1 MIRVVLADDQLLV
14 RQGIRGLLSL
24 TGDIEVVGEAS
35 DGLEAVDAVLRTRP
49 DVGLFDVR
57 MPVASGIEA
66 LRELRKRKLDLKVI
80 LLTTFDDDRAL
91 KEAIDVGVAG
101 WLLKDVSLE
110 DLAAAIREVAAGG
123 KLVMPMTAS
132 AAETIRA
139 EAATFP
145 ANELPTA
152 LTSRE
157 LEVLRFIA
165 RGMSNRE
172 IADALGTAEGTV
184 KNQASS
190 ILQKLGVR
198 DRTRAVLRAA
208 ELGLL

>member
-24 TGDIEVVGEAS
+24 TEDIEVVGEAG
-35 DGLEAVDAVLRTRP
+35 DGLDAVDVVLRTKP

-57 MPVASGIEA
+57 MPVASGIDA
-66 LRELRKRKLDLKVI
+66 MRELRKRKVELKTI
-80 LLTTFDDDRAL
+80 MLTTFDDDHAL
-91 KEAIDVGVAG
+91 KQAMQEGAKG
-101 WLLKDVSLE
+101 WLLKDISLE
-110 DLAAAIREVAAGG
+110 ALATAIRDVAAG
-123 KLVMPMTAS
+123 KVIIPIATTA
-132 AAETIRA
+132 
-139 EAATFP
+139 AATLNIEPVAFP
-145 ANELPTA
+145 ASEQPPP
-152 LTSRE
+152 LTDRE
-157 LEVLRFIA
+157 REVLQLMA

>member
-1 MIRVVLADDQLLV
+1 MIRVVLADDQLLI
-14 RQGIRGLLSL
+14 RQGIRGLLGL

-35 DGLEAVDAVLRTRP
+35 DGLEAVDVVLRTHP

-57 MPVASGIEA
+57 MPNGSGIDA
-66 LRELRKRKLDLKVI
+66 LKELRKRTIELKVI
-80 LLTTFDDDRAL
+80 LLTTFDDDEAL
-91 KEAIDVGVAG
+91 KAAIAEGAVG

-110 DLAAAIREVAAGG
+110 DLAAAIRKVAAGG
-123 KLVMPMTAS
+123 TLVMPMTAT
-132 AAETIRA
+132 AGETIRTEPA
-139 EAATFP
+139 DFP
-145 ANELPTA
+145 SNELPTE

-157 LEVLRFIA
+157 LEVLRLIA
-165 RGMSNRE
+165 RGMRNRE

>member
-1 MIRVVLADDQLLV
+1 MIRVVLADDQLLI
-14 RQGIRGLLSL
+14 RQGIRGLLGL
-24 TGDIEVVGEAS
+24 TGDIDVVGEAS
-35 DGLEAVDAVLRTRP
+35 DGLEAVDVVLRTHP

-57 MPVASGIEA
+57 MPNGSGIDA
-66 LRELRKRKLDLKVI
+66 LKELRKRKIELKVI
-80 LLTTFDDDRAL
+80 LLTTFDDDEAL
-91 KEAIDVGVAG
+91 KAAIAEGAVG

-110 DLAAAIREVAAGG
+110 DLAAAIRKVAAGG
-123 KLVMPMTAS
+123 TLVMPMTAT
-132 AAETIRA
+132 AGETIRTEPA
-139 EAATFP
+139 DFP
-145 ANELPTA
+145 SNELPTE

-157 LEVLRFIA
+157 LEVLRLIA
-165 RGMSNRE
+165 RGMRNRE

>member
-14 RQGIRGLLSL
+14 RQGIRSLLSL

-35 DGLEAVDAVLRTRP
+35 DGLDAVDVVLRARP

-57 MPVASGIEA
+57 MPGGSGIDA
-66 LRELRKRKLDLKVI
+66 VRELRKRKVELKII
-80 LLTTFDDDRAL
+80 LLTTFDDDAAL
-91 KEAIDVGVAG
+91 KEAIAEGVAA

-110 DLAAAIREVAAGG
+110 DLATVIRDVVAGRTF
-123 KLVMPMTAS
+123 VMPMTAG

-139 EAATFP
+139 EPASFP
-145 ANELPTA
+145 SNELPDP
-152 LTSRE
+152 LTERE
-157 LEVLRFIA
+157 LQVLRLVA

-172 IADALGTAEGTV
+172 IAEALGTAEGTV
-184 KNQASS
+184 KNQAYS
-190 ILQKLGVR
+190 IFQKLGVR

>member
-1 MIRVVLADDQLLV
+1 VTRVVLADDQLLI
-14 RQGIRGLLSL
+14 RQGIRGLLAL
-24 TGDIEVVGEAS
+24 TGDIEVVGEAG
-35 DGLEAVDAVLRTRP
+35 DGLEAVDVVLRTRP

-66 LRELRKRKLDLKVI
+66 VRELHKRQVELKVI
-80 LLTTFDDDRAL
+80 LLTTFDDDLAL
-91 KEAIDVGVAG
+91 REAIDVGVAG

-110 DLAAAIREVAAGG
+110 DLAAAIRKVAAGG
-123 KLVMPMTAS
+123 TLVMPMS
-132 AAETIRA
+132 AAAGETIRA
-139 EAATFP
+139 EAAVFP
-145 ANELPTA
+145 ANEGPVA

-157 LEVLRFIA
+157 LEVLRLIA

-172 IADALGTAEGTV
+172 IAEALGTAEGTV

>member
-1 MIRVVLADDQLLV
+1 MIKVVLADDQLLV
-14 RQGIRGLLSL
+14 RQGIRGLLAL
-24 TGDIEVVGEAS
+24 VDDIEVVGEAG
-35 DGLEAVDAVLRTRP
+35 DGLEVVDVVLRTKP
-49 DVGLFDVR
+49 DIGLFDVR

-66 LRELRKRKLDLKVI
+66 IRELRKRKVELKTI
-80 LLTTFDDDRAL
+80 MLTTFDDDTAL
-91 KEAIDVGVAG
+91 RQAMREGAAG
-101 WLLKDVSLE
+101 WLLKDISLE
-110 DLAAAIREVAAGG
+110 ALATAIRDVAGG
-123 KLVMPMTAS
+123 KKLVMPTTTGAVD
-132 AAETIRA
+132 AIVLEP
-139 EAATFP
+139 ATFP
-145 ANELPTA
+145 SSEQPTP
-152 LTSRE
+152 LTDRE
-157 LEVLRFIA
+157 REVLQLIA

>member
-1 MIRVVLADDQLLV
+1 VTRVVLADDQLLI
-14 RQGIRGLLSL
+14 RQGIRGLLAL
-24 TGDIEVVGEAS
+24 TGDIEVVGEAG
-35 DGLEAVDAVLRTRP
+35 DGLEAVDVVLRTRP

-66 LRELRKRKLDLKVI
+66 VRELHKRQVELKVI
-80 LLTTFDDDRAL
+80 LLTTFDDDLAL
-91 KEAIDVGVAG
+91 REAIDVGVAG

-110 DLAAAIREVAAGG
+110 DLAAAIRKVAAGG
-123 KLVMPMTAS
+123 TLVMPMS
-132 AAETIRA
+132 AAAGETIRA
-139 EAATFP
+139 EAAAFP
-145 ANELPTA
+145 ANEGPVA

-157 LEVLRFIA
+157 LEVLRLIA

-172 IADALGTAEGTV
+172 IAEALGTAEGTV

>member
-24 TGDIEVVGEAS
+24 TGDVEVVGEAS

-66 LRELRKRKLDLKVI
+66 IRELRKRKLDLKVI

-110 DLAAAIREVAAGG
+110 DLAAAIRKVAEGG
-123 KLVMPMTAS
+123 TLVMPMTAG

-139 EAATFP
+139 EAAAFP
-145 ANELPTA
+145 ANELPTP
-152 LTSRE
+152 LTERE

>member
-1 MIRVVLADDQLLV
+1 MIRVVLADDQLLI
-14 RQGIRGLLSL
+14 RQGIRGLLGL

-35 DGLEAVDAVLRTRP
+35 DGLEAVDVVLRTHP

-57 MPVASGIEA
+57 MPNGSGIDA
-66 LRELRKRKLDLKVI
+66 LKELRKRTIELKVI
-80 LLTTFDDDRAL
+80 LLTTFDDDEAL
-91 KEAIDVGVAG
+91 KAAIAEGAVG

-110 DLAAAIREVAAGG
+110 DLAAAIRKVAAGG
-123 KLVMPMTAS
+123 TLVMPMTAT
-132 AAETIRA
+132 AGETIRTEPA
-139 EAATFP
+139 NFP
-145 ANELPTA
+145 SNELPTE

-157 LEVLRFIA
+157 LEVLRLIA
-165 RGMSNRE
+165 RGMRNRE

>member
-1 MIRVVLADDQLLV
+1 MTRVVLADDQLLI
-14 RQGIRGLLSL
+14 RQGIRGLLAL
-24 TGDIEVVGEAS
+24 TGDIEVVGEAG
-35 DGLEAVDAVLRTRP
+35 DGLEAVDVVLRTRP

-66 LRELRKRKLDLKVI
+66 VRELRKRKVELKVI

-110 DLAAAIREVAAGG
+110 DLAAAIRKVAAGG
-123 KLVMPMTAS
+123 TLVMPMTA
-132 AAETIRA
+132 AAGETIRA
-139 EAATFP
+139 EAASFP
-145 ANELPTA
+145 ANDIPVA

-157 LEVLRFIA
+157 LEVLRLIA

>member
-1 MIRVVLADDQLLV
+1 MIRVVLADDQLLI
-14 RQGIRGLLSL
+14 RQGIRGLLGL

-35 DGLEAVDAVLRTRP
+35 DGLEAVDVVLRTHP

-57 MPVASGIEA
+57 MPNGSGIDA
-66 LRELRKRKLDLKVI
+66 LKELRKRKIELKVI
-80 LLTTFDDDRAL
+80 LLTTFDDDEAL
-91 KEAIDVGVAG
+91 KAAIAEGAVG

-110 DLAAAIREVAAGG
+110 DLAAAIRKVAAGG
-123 KLVMPMTAS
+123 TLVMPMTAT
-132 AAETIRA
+132 AGETIRTEPA
-139 EAATFP
+139 NFP
-145 ANELPTA
+145 SNELPTE

-157 LEVLRFIA
+157 LEVLRLIA
-165 RGMSNRE
+165 RGMRNRE